1 MKMKTSYTE
10 LLIKDSDW
18 LSVEE
23 KEIILF
29 GLKQG
34 KSLLYSVLATLL
46 TGLLMG
52 LLWESILFVIC
63 FLPLRRFAGGFHAKT
78 RGRCLIFSMMV
89 VITAFLF
96 IKYIRCTD
104 WMIAG
109 ISFLCLV
116 VLWIIAPVGNEKRLL
131 SEEETACF
139 GKKTKIIMGIETF
152 IMLAILFSGENR
164 YAVVVMSVFV
174 TESLCAILGYIK
186 LKGFER
192 KERLRDE
199 KT

>member
-63 FLPLRRFAGGFHAKT
+63 FCPFADLPVVFMRKRGGDA
-78 RGRCLIFSMMV
+78 
-89 VITAFLF
+89 
-96 IKYIRCTD
+96 
-104 WMIAG
+104 
-109 ISFLCLV
+109 
-116 VLWIIAPVGNEKRLL
+116 
-131 SEEETACF
+131 
-139 GKKTKIIMGIETF
+139 
-152 IMLAILFSGENR
+152 
-164 YAVVVMSVFV
+164 
-174 TESLCAILGYIK
+174 
-186 LKGFER
+186 
-192 KERLRDE
+192 
-199 KT
+199 

>member
-78 RGRCLIFSMMV
+78 RGAMPDILHDGRYYSV
-89 VITAFLF
+89 
-96 IKYIRCTD
+96 
-104 WMIAG
+104 
-109 ISFLCLV
+109 SF
-116 VLWIIAPVGNEKRLL
+116 
-131 SEEETACF
+131 
-139 GKKTKIIMGIETF
+139 
-152 IMLAILFSGENR
+152 
-164 YAVVVMSVFV
+164 Y
-174 TESLCAILGYIK
+174 
-186 LKGFER
+186 
-192 KERLRDE
+192 
-199 KT
+199 